1 VACLATSV
9 SGDPIFA
16 VALWSMVV
24 LDYAVEIY
32 EGFHYSVDMWLGMV
46 LVVLLWNVLSPL
58 EGVTPDEVVQPDVG
72 SSTRI
77 QDLYLISTPT
87 LVIYVLPALI
97 AYLQLTI
104 LPQETANIL
113 IVSYACCAVAIYFLF
128 VWKEVQERR
137 IQLYT
142 HYVQH
147 ILLCLLFM
155 ALGIYL

>member
-1 VACLATSV
+1 LATSV

-16 VALWSMVV
+16 VALWSMVI

-97 AYLQLTI
+97 AYLQLTV
-104 LPQETANIL
+104 LPLPTANIL
-113 IVSYACCAVAIYFLF
+113 LVSYACCAVAIYFKF
-128 VWKEVQERR
+128 IWKEVQERR